1 MKNKQFNFLK
11 LHIILAA
18 LVAIATI
25 SLLTVHFS
33 NRREEQAF
41 KEAGGE
47 IVVIFSEKMS
57 EKQLNH
63 LVQQYDNEIK
73 IVSHIEDYALLTV
86 KDSLNFN
93 NILHKLKEDEAVLE
107 AQENAIISVTGF
119 SNDTYAD
126 AQWAI
131 DNPGQYIKLT
141 QAGRLNKLSIPD
153 MDMDVIEAWN
163 MLSDDLLP
171 KREVIV
177 AVIDTGVD
185 YTHPD
190 LVDHM
195 WTNKGEV
202 PGDNIDNDG
211 NGYVDDYYGWDFYN
225 GDSTVCHYSYSD
237 RLKLNISSPEDNDD
251 HGTHVA
257 GIIGATL
264 DNGIGVAGVASKVDV
279 KIMTLKIN
287 GGPKG
292 TGTLA
297 NAVEAIKY
305 ATSMGADICNL
316 SWGTSSYTAAL
327 KRVMEESDMLFIAA
341 AGNTGDDNNFQ
352 PIYPASLILDNMISV
367 TFIDSDGKL
376 TDLSNYGL
384 DSVDIAAPGENIMST
399 IVGSYGSM
407 SGSSMAAPQVSAIAA
422 LLYACND
429 HIYPSNVKEL
439 ILTNRKELPELQE
452 YLRFPGIP
460 SAYQSLMAAS
470 SLTKDYDT
478 PRMSFSTIYKS
489 GEMVIPVQVTDIGQS
504 DIRVVRWSLG
514 EKSIKDFARGVKGT
528 AVEDNQITVSKA
540 GKYSFYASDYAG
552 NEIVQVYE
560 VLDDKNGP
568 KLNASYTVADDYQS
582 RTVTVRYSDIQSGV
596 KRIEY
601 MAGIKKA
608 EDFLPAD
615 AGIILDHTEG
625 KVKFNVKKDG
635 TYTIFG
641 IDNRGN
647 MSVKTIR
654 IRTVKSQMLQL
665 SQSDRTMNLNDT
677 YTLRAYI
684 TPSSST
690 DLITFSSSDETVA
703 TVSSTGK
710 ITALSEGTATISVK
724 TSSGLKSSCKIIV
737 IQNASG

>member
-1 MKNKQFNFLK
+1 MKNRQFNILK

-18 LVAIATI
+18 LIAITAI

-33 NRREEQAF
+33 NRREQQAYR
-41 KEAGGE
+41 EADGE
-47 IVVIFSEKMS
+47 IVVLFRDKMS
-57 EKQLNH
+57 EQGLSY
-63 LVQQYDNEIK
+63 LVEQYDREIK
-73 IVSHIEDYALLTV
+73 IVSHIDDYALLAV
-86 KDSLNFN
+86 KDSSHFN
-93 NILHKLKEDEAVLE
+93 NILHKLKADEVVLE
-107 AQENAIISVTGF
+107 AQENTIISTLGF

-131 DNPGQYIKLT
+131 ENPGHYINMT
-141 QAGRLNKLSIPD
+141 QAGKLNKLSLPD
-153 MDMDVIEAWN
+153 MDMDVVEAWK
-163 MLSDDLLP
+163 MLSEDMLP

-185 YTHPD
+185 YAHPD

-195 WTNKGEV
+195 WTNKGEI
-202 PGDNIDNDG
+202 PGDNLDNDE

-225 GDSTVCHYSYSD
+225 GDNTVCHYSYSD
-237 RLKLNISSPEDNDD
+237 QLKQNISLPEDNDD

-257 GIIGATL
+257 GIIGATI

-287 GGPKG
+287 GGRKG
-292 TGTLA
+292 TGTLS

-316 SWGTSSYTAAL
+316 SWGTSSYTASL
-327 KRVMEESDMLFIAA
+327 KRVMKESDMLFIAA

-352 PIYPASLILDNMISV
+352 PIYPASLKLDNMISV
-367 TFIDSDGKL
+367 TFIDSDGEL
-376 TDLSNYGL
+376 TELSNFGL

-422 LLYACND
+422 LIYACND
-429 HIYPSNVKEL
+429 HVYPSNVKEL

-452 YLRFPGIP
+452 YIRFAGIP
-460 SAYQSLMAAS
+460 SAYQSLIAAG
-470 SLTKDYDT
+470 SLSKDYDN
-478 PRMSFSTIYKS
+478 PSFNFSTIYKS
-489 GEMVIPVQVTDIGQS
+489 SDMIVPVSVTDIGKS

-514 EKSIKDFARGVKGT
+514 EKSIEDFARGVKGT
-528 AVEDNQITVSKA
+528 AIEDNQITVSKA

-560 VLDDKNGP
+560 VLEDKKGP
-568 KLNASYTVADDYQS
+568 SLNTSYTVADNYQS
-582 RTVTVRYSDIQSGV
+582 RTVTVRYADIQSGI
-596 KRIEY
+596 KRMEY
-601 MAGIKKA
+601 MAGTKKA
-608 EDFLPAD
+608 EDFLPGE
-615 AGIILDHTEG
+615 AGTVLDHKDG
-625 KVKFNVKKDG
+625 KVKFDVKKDG

-647 MSVKTIR
+647 MSVKIVT
-654 IRTVKSQMLQL
+654 IRTVKAQMLQL
-665 SQSDRTMNLNDT
+665 SKSDKTMNINDD

-690 DLITFSSSDETVA
+690 DRTTFSSSDETVA
-703 TVSSTGK
+703 TVSATGK
-710 ITALSEGTATISVK
+710 ITALSEGTAIIYVK
-724 TSSGLKSSCKIIV
+724 TSSGLNASCKITV
-737 IQNASG
+737 IQNSSG

>member
-1 MKNKQFNFLK
+1 MKKKQFNFLK

-18 LVAIATI
+18 LVAITTI
-25 SLLTVHFS
+25 SLLTVHLS
-33 NRREEQAF
+33 NQREQQAYR
-41 KEAGGE
+41 EAGGE
-47 IVVIFSEKMS
+47 IVVLFRDKMS
-57 EKQLNH
+57 EQGLSY
-63 LVQQYDNEIK
+63 LVEQYDREVK
-73 IVSHIEDYALLTV
+73 IVSHIEDYALLEV
-86 KDSLNFN
+86 KDSSHFN
-93 NILHKLKEDEAVLE
+93 NILHKLKADEAVLE
-107 AQENAIISVTGF
+107 AQENTIITTLGF
-119 SNDTYAD
+119 SNDTYAE

-131 DNPGQYIKLT
+131 ENPGHYINMT

-153 MDMDVIEAWN
+153 MDMDVVEAWKK
-163 MLSDDLLP
+163 LSEDMLP

-195 WTNKGEV
+195 WTNKGEI
-202 PGDNIDNDG
+202 PGDNLDNDE

-225 GDSTVCHYSYSD
+225 GDNTVCHYSYSD
-237 RLKLNISSPEDNDD
+237 QLKQNISLPEDNDD

-257 GIIGATL
+257 GIIGATI
-264 DNGIGVAGVASKVDV
+264 DNGIGVAGVASRVDV

-292 TGTLA
+292 TGTLS

-316 SWGTSSYTAAL
+316 SWGTSSYTASL
-327 KRVMEESDMLFIAA
+327 KRVMKESDMLFIAA

-352 PIYPASLILDNMISV
+352 PIYPASLKLDNMISV
-367 TFIDSDGKL
+367 TFIDSDGEL
-376 TDLSNYGL
+376 TELSNFGL

-429 HIYPSNVKEL
+429 HVYPSNVKEL
-439 ILTNRKELPELQE
+439 ILTNRKEIPELQE
-452 YLRFPGIP
+452 YIRFAGIP
-460 SAYQSLMAAS
+460 SAYQSLIAAG
-470 SLTKDYDT
+470 SLSKDYDT
-478 PRMSFSTIYKS
+478 PTISFSTIYKS
-489 GEMVIPVQVTDIGQS
+489 SEIIVPVKVTDIGKS
-504 DIRVVRWSLG
+504 EVRVVRWGLG

-528 AVEDNQITVSKA
+528 ALEDSQITVSKA

-560 VLDDKNGP
+560 VLDDKKGP
-568 KLNASYTVADDYQS
+568 SLNTSYTVADNYQS

-596 KRIEY
+596 KRMEY
-601 MAGIKKA
+601 MAGTKKA
-608 EDFLPAD
+608 EDFLPGE
-615 AGIILDHTEG
+615 AGIVLDHKDG
-625 KVKFNVKKDG
+625 KVKFDVKKDG

-647 MSVKTIR
+647 MSVKIVT

-665 SQSDRTMNLNDT
+665 SQSDRTMNINDA

-690 DLITFSSSDETVA
+690 DRVTFSSSDETVA

-710 ITALSEGTATISVK
+710 ITALSEGTATIFVN
-724 TSSGLKSSCKIIV
+724 TSNGLKSNCKITV
-737 IQNASG
+737 IQNSSG